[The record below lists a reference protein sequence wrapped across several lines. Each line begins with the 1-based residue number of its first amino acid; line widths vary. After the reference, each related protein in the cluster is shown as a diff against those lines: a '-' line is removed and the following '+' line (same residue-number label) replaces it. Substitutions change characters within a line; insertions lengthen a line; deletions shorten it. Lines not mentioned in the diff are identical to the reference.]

1 MTVIDLNSFKFICVL
16 TNLARFIL
24 ILAIF
29 LSSLYFSTDFQTV
42 EYLNYLK
49 IMKVQTII
57 IFWSSDCLFLLLSR
71 H

>member
-1 MTVIDLNSFKFICVL
+1 MNVIDLNSFKFICVF